1 MDEPL
6 RAHWQLD
13 PDVVFLNHGSFGA
26 CPRAVLEAQA
36 QLRERLEAQPVRFLQ
51 RELEPLLDAARAE
64 LAAFLHCEAD
74 DLVFVQNATAGV
86 NAVVRSLDL
95 KPGDELLTTNH
106 DYNACRN
113 VLIEA
118 ARRSGA
124 TVVVAQVP
132 FPLADDGEVFD
143 AIMDAVTERT
153 RFAMIDHVTSPTA
166 LVFPVGRIVRAL
178 EQRGVEVLVDG
189 AHAPGSVPLN
199 LQSVLPHYYTGNLHK
214 WVFAPKGAGFLW
226 VRRDQHRVVR
236 PPIVSHGENTR
247 RGGRSELHDRFDWP
261 GTLDPTAWL
270 AVPAA
275 LHFGGTLL
283 PGGWDAL
290 RAQNHQAAVAARAV
304 IAGWL
309 GVTLPC
315 PSGMLASMATLLLPA
330 RLQSRPYAGE
340 RFDPLQAKLYAQ
352 TKIEVPI
359 VRWGTPVQRW
369 VRISAQAYN
378 TTAEYRT
385 LAEALSSL

>member
-1 MDEPL
+1 MDKPL
-6 RAHWQLD
+6 RGHWQLD

-26 CPRAVLEAQA
+26 CPRVVLAAQA
-36 QLRERLEAQPVRFLQ
+36 QFREQLEAQPVRFLQ

-64 LAAFLHCEAD
+64 LAVFLNCQTD

-86 NAVVRSLDL
+86 NAVVRSLEL

-124 TVVVAQVP
+124 KVVVAQVP
-132 FPLADDGEVFD
+132 FPVAGDTEVFD
-143 AIMDAVTERT
+143 AIMAAVTERT

-178 EQRGVEVLVDG
+178 EQRGIEVLVDG
-189 AHAPGSVPLN
+189 AHAPGSVPLD
-199 LQSVLPHYYTGNLHK
+199 LESIRPHYYTGNLHK

-226 VRRDQHRVVR
+226 VRRSQHGIVR
-236 PPIVSHGENTR
+236 PPVVSHGENTR
-247 RGGRSELHDRFDWP
+247 RPGRTELHDRFDWP

-275 LHFGGTLL
+275 LHFGASLI

-290 RAQNHQAAVAARAV
+290 RAHNHQAAIAARAV

-315 PSGMLASMATLLLPA
+315 PSEMLASMATLPLPQ
-330 RLQSRPYAGE
+330 RLQDRPYAGE
-340 RFDPLQAKLYAQ
+340 RFDPLQAELYER

-359 VRWGTPVQRW
+359 VRWGNPVQRW

-378 TTAEYRT
+378 TTGEYRA
-385 LAEALSSL
+385 LAEALARL